1 MARTFEAL
9 KRAEKDKQIKIEET
23 KVFEQKPQVK
33 PTVPTRLS
41 VSSQVVEEYHR
52 MKQHI
57 KTVAQDKTIRT
68 ILFSSA
74 VHGEGTTTV
83 LVNFGITLANECNT
97 VLLVDANLR
106 NPSLHQIFN
115 VEQRRGL
122 SSLLQG
128 KSSLTDVIKK
138 TNINN
143 LSVITSGSSASNPFN
158 ILESESL
165 GSIIKQMKEH
175 AYWVLFDSPPVN
187 QYNETLLLSSKVDGV
202 IMVVQAEDTRWEVAQ
217 NARLRIE
224 NDKVK
229 LLGVVLNKRKMYI
242 PEWVYNRL

>member
-1 MARTFEAL
+1 
-9 KRAEKDKQIKIEET
+9 
-23 KVFEQKPQVK
+23 
-33 PTVPTRLS
+33 
-41 VSSQVVEEYHR
+41 
-52 MKQHI
+52 
-57 KTVAQDKTIRT
+57 
-68 ILFSSA
+68 
-74 VHGEGTTTV
+74 
-83 LVNFGITLANECNT
+83 
-97 VLLVDANLR
+97 
-106 NPSLHQIFN
+106 
-115 VEQRRGL
+115 
-122 SSLLQG
+122 LLQG

-165 GSIIKQMKEH
+165 GSLIEQMKEH

-187 QYNETLLLSSKVDGV
+187 QYNEALLLSSKVDGV

-229 LLGVVLNKRKMYI
+229 LLGAVLNKRKMYL
-242 PEWVYNRL
+242 PEWVYKRL